1 MAWIKLRDPKDLN
14 AIIQDS
20 NDLPQIIFK
29 HSTRCS
35 LSSLA
40 LNRLNDIANSTD
52 LFVVN
57 VIEDRSISNELVKR
71 TGVMHQSPQLLV
83 IYKESC
89 IYSASHLQI
98 SGKDL
103 KLALKAVEGHST

>member
-1 MAWIKLRDPKDLN
+1 MAWIELKDTQGLHTL
-14 AIIQDS
+14 IRDS

-40 LNRLNDIANSTD
+40 LNRLNDTAKSNNI
-52 LFVVN
+52 FVVN
-57 VIEDRSISNELVKR
+57 VIEDRTISNEVVEKTR
-71 TGVMHQSPQLLV
+71 VMHESPQLLV
-83 IYKESC
+83 VYKEAC

-103 KLALKAVEGHST
+103 NLALKGLELH